1 MVDTYKCRCFY
12 YKNITCLLKKP
23 LKIEKCR
30 DKSPI
35 QTQPLLQT
43 LESIILSILMYTQ
56 FYPVPHIKNILLF
69 IFVKEFKNI
78 ENNKQISPIVI

>member
-1 MVDTYKCRCFY
+1 MF
-12 YKNITCLLKKP
+12 LLQKYHLLIKKP

-56 FYPVPHIKNILLF
+56 FYPVPHIKNTLLF

>member
-1 MVDTYKCRCFY
+1 MF
-12 YKNITCLLKKP
+12 LLQKYHLLIKKP

-30 DKSPI
+30 DKSLI

-56 FYPVPHIKNILLF
+56 FYPVPHIKNTLLF

>member
-1 MVDTYKCRCFY
+1 MF
-12 YKNITCLLKKP
+12 LLQKYHLLIKKP